1 MPTPSPE
8 YSASIDPSLR
18 GRRIVLG
25 SGLVLNLAGMGAL
38 LTLPLPLGARLA
50 LVLGWIAWGFREL
63 VGLRRQFSRSRCFH
77 FAAVGGLAVG
87 PDEQRATP
95 AEVLRGTV
103 ALHRAIWL
111 RYRGSNRRIG
121 VELFLGSSRQDPR
134 FRRAVVL
141 LRLRPYRRN
150 H

>member
-8 YSASIDPSLR
+8 YSASIDPSIR

-25 SGLVLNLAGMGAL
+25 SGLVLNLAGTAAL
-38 LTLPLPLGARLA
+38 LTLPLPFAGRLA
-50 LVLGWIAWGFREL
+50 LVLGWTAWGFREQI
-63 VGLRRQFSRSRCFH
+63 GLRRQFVRSRCFH
-77 FAAVGGLAVG
+77 FGAVGGLAVG
-87 PDEQRATP
+87 PDEQSAMP

-111 RYRGSNRRIG
+111 RYRGNDRRIG

-141 LRLRPYRRN
+141 LRLRPYRQN